1 LTFSFST
8 KEQNANPYPSL
19 YKTFGPLDIKVL
31 IEYERQYTTH
41 LIAKKRN
48 TSKGL
53 QALINGKY
61 IVYNPSFMDALIAAA
76 SPNEGGIAPLEED
89 FEANFP
95 NPIQYLPPKGDEPT
109 QRDETAYEPNTLRQD
124 MFDGYTFVF
133 YERRQFD
140 TLLAPITEGR
150 GKALLREAIPKE
162 TTVDGFV
169 EYVKNVAGEKGLG
182 EFEDG
187 SEGKGVVV
195 VRFNPVKGAGADWFA
210 DFGRKVQQRLDH
222 RFVEQ
227 NEFLDA
233 ILGNDASVLRRP
245 LEPELSG
252 VVAPPPSA
260 GKSCFIVL
268 ENAFTYKSSYCCD
281 YPNCS
286 K

>member
-8 KEQNANPYPSL
+8 REQNAHPYPSL
-19 YKTFGPLDIKVL
+19 YETFGPLDIKVL
-31 IEYERQYTTH
+31 IEYERGYTTH

-61 IVYNPSFMDALIAAA
+61 IVYNPLFVDALVTAA

-95 NPIQYLPPKGDEPT
+95 DPIQYLPPKGDEPT
-109 QRDETAYEPNTLRQD
+109 HRDETAYEPNTLRQD

-133 YERRQFD
+133 YEKRQFD

-169 EYVKNVAGEKGLG
+169 EYIKNVAGEKGLG

-233 ILGNDASVLRRP
+233 ILGNEASVLRRP

-260 GKSCFIVL
+260 GESFFIP
-268 ENAFTYKSSYCCD
+268 ENTYTYKSSYYQNCQ
-281 YPNCS
+281 NCS